1 MVFIFYYVIFETEIS
16 KLMNYN
22 VKRISISMSSRQSG
36 AVKAVEVML
45 NGSLSRLDNLNG
57 MNREALYDE
66 YKEWLEVDENNL
78 INDGVL
84 YCNYLG

>member
-1 MVFIFYYVIFETEIS
+1 
-16 KLMNYN
+16 
-22 VKRISISMSSRQSG
+22 MSSRQSG
-36 AVKAVEVML
+36 AIQAVEVMI
-45 NGSLSRLDNLNG
+45 NRSLSRLENLKG

-66 YKEWLEVDENNL
+66 YKEWLDVDENNV

>member
-1 MVFIFYYVIFETEIS
+1 
-16 KLMNYN
+16 
-22 VKRISISMSSRQSG
+22 MSSRQPG
-36 AVKAVEVML
+36 AIEAVEVML
-45 NGSLSRLDNLNG
+45 NGSLSRLNTLKG

-66 YKEWLEVDENNL
+66 YKEWLEVDDNNV